1 MIRLVLARALS
12 VFLGL
17 LALAMLWNGIDAF
30 RYSRNGIEY
39 GIMALQLLSAPV
51 LGVSAYWL
59 WRRDRRA
66 VLLTGVGMAICAVVG
81 TTAAS
86 YWTEPPE
93 RMSAGLG
100 ALGGSLVLL
109 IVVVLLARVALKSPI
124 NETARA
130 ALGVPQELIAEDAEV
145 LDNLHLNAEDTEET
159 SNN

>member
-1 MIRLVLARALS
+1 MSRLVIARVLG

-17 LALAMLWNGIDAF
+17 LALTMLWNGLDAF
-30 RYSRNGIEY
+30 RYSKNGVEY
-39 GIMALQLLSAPV
+39 AIMTLQILSAPV

-59 WRRDRRA
+59 WRRDHRA
-66 VLLTGVGMAICAVVG
+66 VLLSGIGMAMCAVVG
-81 TTAAS
+81 TMAAS

-100 ALGGSLVLL
+100 AVGGSLVLL

-124 NETARA
+124 NETAPA
-130 ALGVPQELIAEDAEV
+130 SLGVPQELIAEDAEV
-145 LDNLHLNAEDTEET
+145 SDNLYLNAKDTEET

>member
-1 MIRLVLARALS
+1 MSRLVLARALG

-51 LGVSAYWL
+51 LGESAYWL

-66 VLLTGVGMAICAVVG
+66 VLLSGVGMAICAVVG

-86 YWTEPPE
+86 YWTEPSE
-93 RMSAGLG
+93 RLSAGLG
-100 ALGGSLVLL
+100 ALGASIVLL
-109 IVVVLLARVALKSPI
+109 IVVVLLSRVALKTPTDDSSQVP
-124 NETARA
+124 
-130 ALGVPQELIAEDAEV
+130 LGDQEQLTTEDAEV
-145 LDNLHLNAEDTEET
+145 
-159 SNN
+159 